1 MTIKVRKMIVPEDY
15 EAIAVIM
22 TGHYSEEV
30 TVEKMREEDEI
41 IPLEGS
47 LGRDEEGRLIGHD
60 RLRLIALS
68 KDGCIVGYAHA
79 WRAPWSPPGVLFEQI
94 IVDRKER
101 KSGAGSALYE
111 ALIEYSTGVG
121 AGKIVADVR
130 DDDPESVRFACA
142 RGFAEGRHLFESV
155 IELESDRDADQG
167 TQVDFGFADAQLGE
181 IRLLSLADLSGEET
195 EIEIYNLYFATHAD
209 IPGFEGEFMWY
220 SEWRK
225 RTVDRDDFD
234 RSLLLVA
241 MVGETIVGAVELRTF
256 ETTQSVYNEFTCV
269 APVYRGRGIAMALK
283 KLSIDIAR
291 KRGFRYI
298 RTNNDS
304 LNGPMLAINRKL
316 GYKPVPGYFQMVSVL
331 PDPL

>member
-1 MTIKVRKMIVPEDY
+1 MTIVVRKMTVPDDY
-15 EAIAVIM
+15 VAVAAIM

-30 TVEKMREEDEI
+30 TVEKMRDEDAL
-41 IPLEGS
+41 IPLTGS
-47 LGRDEEGRLIGHD
+47 LDRDEQGCLTGHD
-60 RLRLIALS
+60 RLRLVAISDEGRL
-68 KDGCIVGYAHA
+68 VGYGHA
-79 WRAPWSPPGVLFEQI
+79 WRAPWSTPGVLYDQI
-94 IVDRKER
+94 IVDRKKR
-101 KSGAGSALYE
+101 RSGVGGAIYE
-111 ALIEYSTGVG
+111 ALMSYSHEVG

-155 IELESDRDADQG
+155 IELESDRDVDQG
-167 TQVDFGFADAQLGE
+167 TQVDFGLADAQLGE
-181 IRLLSLADLSGEET
+181 IRMLSLADLSGEET
-195 EIEIYNLYFATHAD
+195 EREIYNLYFATHAD

-331 PDPL
+331 PGPL